1 MTAASTQVNPPPA
14 QPLQEQ
20 AGHQPN
26 VIEIRH
32 LKKAFGSHEVLKDI
46 TLEVARGETLAVL
59 GRSGVGKSVLIK
71 CIVALLEP
79 DGGTIMLFGKDT
91 TTVTKKELA
100 AMQHRIGFL
109 FQAGALY
116 DSMSVRENLAFPLRS
131 LEHKPSPEEQAD
143 LIKAALD
150 DVGLSEAIE
159 KMPSELSGGMRK
171 RVGLARTLI
180 QKPEILLYDEPTTG
194 LDPITSREISSLL
207 LEVQERYKTS
217 SIIIT
222 HDIECANIAAQ
233 RIVLMNDGQC
243 VAGGTYDELER
254 SDDAWVRS
262 FFAWHAE
269 RTDIHPDTQR
279 KEKTQ

>member
-1 MTAASTQVNPPPA
+1 
-14 QPLQEQ
+14 
-20 AGHQPN
+20 
-26 VIEIRH
+26 
-32 LKKAFGSHEVLKDI
+32 LKDI
-46 TLEVARGETLAVL
+46 SLEVARGETLAVL

-71 CIVALLEP
+71 CIVSLLEP

-91 TTVTKKELA
+91 TSVTKKELA

-131 LEHKPSPEEQAD
+131 LAHKPSPEEQGD
-143 LIKAALD
+143 LISAALD

-207 LEVQERYKTS
+207 LGVQERYKTS

-233 RIVLMNDGQC
+233 RIVLINDGQC
-243 VAGGTYDELER
+243 VAAGTYDELER
-254 SDDAWVRS
+254 SADEWVRS

-269 RTDIHPDTQR
+269 HPDSHAGTQG